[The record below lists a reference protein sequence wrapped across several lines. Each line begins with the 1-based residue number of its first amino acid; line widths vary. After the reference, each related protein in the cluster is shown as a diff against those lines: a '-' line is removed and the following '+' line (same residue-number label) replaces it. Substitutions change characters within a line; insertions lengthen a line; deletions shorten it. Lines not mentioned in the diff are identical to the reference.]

1 MPHTHQRDPGSKPS
15 TVRLCPTCGSGRMRL
30 VLTRASSH
38 YVNLDECLYK
48 CDCGEEAEYIV
59 MREE

>member
-1 MPHTHQRDPGSKPS
+1 
-15 TVRLCPTCGSGRMRL
+15 MRL

-48 CDCGEEAEYIV
+48 CDCGEEAEYNIV

>member
-1 MPHTHQRDPGSKPS
+1 
-15 TVRLCPTCGSGRMRL
+15 MRL

-59 MREE
+59 GARNRRLTALVHSGCVDQ

>member
-1 MPHTHQRDPGSKPS
+1 MRHVIAVPCR
-15 TVRLCPTCGSGRMRL
+15 RMRL